1 MQSRIPQPPVALQ
14 EADATLQPLMQSVR
28 AALFVSPVDLA
39 AVKTSL
45 IALLEY
51 LSSPAGRTDANC
63 CAVDGFFYL
72 DDDLPLE
79 RLPERRCRT
88 SSRTWTRCMT
98 RSPHH
103 RSQRILVPRQSSSW
117 SVCVTQA
124 SNHAME
130 PTANRPYAPF
140 SLLMNV
146 SRDSRGGSSCFR

>member
-79 RLPERRCRT
+79 RLPEALQDVFAHMDALHDT
-88 SSRTWTRCMT
+88 ITAPQIAENFSSTPEQLLERVRN
-98 RSPHH
+98 
-103 RSQRILVPRQSSSW
+103 SSI
-117 SVCVTQA
+117 
-124 SNHAME
+124 
-130 PTANRPYAPF
+130 
-140 SLLMNV
+140 
-146 SRDSRGGSSCFR
+146 